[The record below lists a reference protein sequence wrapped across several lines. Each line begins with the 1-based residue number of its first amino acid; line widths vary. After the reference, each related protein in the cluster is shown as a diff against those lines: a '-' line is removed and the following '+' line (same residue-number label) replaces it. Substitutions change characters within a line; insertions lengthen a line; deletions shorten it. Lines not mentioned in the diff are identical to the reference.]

1 MYACG
6 DLSAGHSRLVVD
18 IMCYMFTVMLTA
30 IKRHYGWVKL
40 VVWCWRHCNNAAMMC
55 SVCGRE
61 VSCSCV

>member
-30 IKRHYGWVKL
+30 LKRHWLGETGG
-40 VVWCWRHCNNAAMMC
+40 VVLAALQ
-55 SVCGRE
+55 
-61 VSCSCV
+61 